1 MNERPPPDISLAVDA
16 GVRWMSYADIAAARG
31 VNVESI
37 TRMVRRKKWRRQ
49 PGNGPAILVAVPL
62 AELAR
67 TNRRTKSA
75 LPGQAESPLSGQDAP
90 PLPGQKGSPSPD
102 IASIARGFEAALAV
116 LSEQLTA
123 ERSRSD
129 ALRDQLDAAEK
140 DRARAVAEI
149 EALREADRTR
159 RTAGRLARIRAAWR
173 GE

>member
-1 MNERPPPDISLAVDA
+1 MNECPPPDISLAVDA

-31 VNVESI
+31 VSVASI

-67 TNRRTKSA
+67 TNRRTKTA
-75 LPGQAESPLSGQDAP
+75 LPGQAAP

-102 IASIARGFEAALAV
+102 IASIARGFEAALGV

-123 ERSRSD
+123 ERARGD
-129 ALRDQLDAAEK
+129 ALRGQLEAAEK
-140 DRARAVAEI
+140 DRDMAIANHNRIAVEI
-149 EALREADRTR
+149 EVMREADRTR
-159 RTAGRLARIRAAWR
+159 RAAGRLARIKAAWR